1 MLKRKVFKISSG
13 AKFGKVV
20 AFLRRQLGMDSGGG
34 GGLGESGETVRGAEG
49 LWCYVNQ
56 SFAPALDA
64 EVGGLWKASYLH
76 ESTFFSSF
84 HPHTALYLYYVA
96 DLGKM
101 QCFKTDDQ
109 LVVSYCKSVAFG

>member
-20 AFLRRQLGMDSGGG
+20 AFLRKQLGMDSGTGG
-34 GGLGESGETVRGAEG
+34 GGGGGSGGSGSGMVESGETVVATAAAGRVAPRGGEG

-64 EVGGLWKASYLH
+64 EVGGLWKASC
-76 ESTFFSSF
+76 SDIFFFPSF
-84 HPHTALYLYYVA
+84 LFTHIYIYITRL
-96 DLGKM
+96 
-101 QCFKTDDQ
+101 
-109 LVVSYCKSVAFG
+109 

>member
-20 AFLRRQLGMDSGGG
+20 AFLRKQLGMDGGIG
-34 GGLGESGETVRGAEG
+34 DSGEGVVGGAGAGRGEG

-64 EVGGLWKASYLH
+64 EVGGLWR
-76 ESTFFSSF
+76 
-84 HPHTALYLYYVA
+84 
-96 DLGKM
+96 
-101 QCFKTDDQ
+101 CFKTDDQ
-109 LVVSYCKSVAFG
+109 LVVGYCKSVAFG